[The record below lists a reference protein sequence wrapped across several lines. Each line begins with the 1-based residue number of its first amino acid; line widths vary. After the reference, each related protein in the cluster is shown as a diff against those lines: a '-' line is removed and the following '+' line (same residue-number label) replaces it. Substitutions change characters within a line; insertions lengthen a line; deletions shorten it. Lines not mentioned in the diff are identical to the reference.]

1 MNNKNL
7 PQNWDFFMCR
17 IEGTPALHQTRIL

>member
-1 MNNKNL
+1 MNNKNI

-17 IEGTPALHQTRIL
+17 IEGAPALHQTRIL

>member
-1 MNNKNL
+1 MNNKKI

-17 IEGTPALHQTRIL
+17 IEGAPALHQTRIL

>member
-1 MNNKNL
+1 MNNKNF

-17 IEGTPALHQTRIL
+17 IEGAPALHQTRII